1 MAKSYRLVK
10 LQSEPEDEPKH
21 FYTTKKPTRGEK
33 AGVKLR
39 LRKYNPRA
47 MKHMW
52 YKEVRL
58 K

>member
-1 MAKSYRLVK
+1 MANKSYKIIK
-10 LQSEPEDEPKH
+10 LESEEEPKH
-21 FYTTKKPTRGEK
+21 FYTTIKPTRGEK
-33 AGVKLR
+33 AHVKLR

-52 YKEVRL
+52 YKEVKL

>member
-1 MAKSYRLVK
+1 MAKSFRLVK
-10 LQSEPEDEPKH
+10 LESEEEPKH
-21 FYTTKKPTRGEK
+21 FYTTKKPMKGTK
-33 AGVKLR
+33 AGDKLR

-52 YKEVRL
+52 YIEKRKL

>member
-1 MAKSYRLVK
+1 MATAYKIIK
-10 LQSEPEDEPKH
+10 LESEPKDEPKH
-21 FYTTKKPTRGEK
+21 FYTTKKPTKGLGAAE
-33 AGVKLR
+33 KLR

-47 MKHMW
+47 MKHMY

>member
-1 MAKSYRLVK
+1 M
-10 LQSEPEDEPKH
+10 QSEPEDEPKH

>member
-1 MAKSYRLVK
+1 M
-10 LQSEPEDEPKH
+10 
-21 FYTTKKPTRGEK
+21 
-33 AGVKLR
+33 R

-52 YKEVRL
+52 YKEMKL